1 MQRRN
6 FVRAAGCAAAFAWT
20 AGWAAQKPRTIWSK
34 EAFDAARPAAEAVQR
49 HPFVTGVFAGTLR
62 KSAFVSYLEQ
72 NLFYLSSYARALDVV
87 AGRLGELSGF
97 SKESQ
102 DFARW
107 AQETRDL
114 RQWTIDFAS
123 SLTGSR
129 IDQKAL
135 CPAAETLAYIHLEE
149 RSAAHEELP
158 AAAAALLPCF
168 WIYDEFAEALRARAV
183 LKGNPFRQWIEPL
196 GSTDAHQ
203 SALRAAAAVDRLA
216 EAASAG
222 VLSRMKDLFV
232 AGCWHEWS
240 LFEAALRS

>member
-20 AGWAAQKPRTIWSK
+20 AGWTAQKPRTIWSK

-129 IDQKAL
+129 IDEKAL
-135 CPAAETLAYIHLEE
+135 CKGFTIKGREKIKEANTKPSKLKTKE
-149 RSAAHEELP
+149 R
-158 AAAAALLPCF
+158 
-168 WIYDEFAEALRARAV
+168 
-183 LKGNPFRQWIEPL
+183 LKYSFKNCP
-196 GSTDAHQ
+196 
-203 SALRAAAAVDRLA
+203 
-216 EAASAG
+216 
-222 VLSRMKDLFV
+222 KKLF
-232 AGCWHEWS
+232 CEKLMS
-240 LFEAALRS
+240 K